1 MGRQPTIQW
10 GFDQKPGGEVPQIV
24 VTTNH
29 VGADVLICPSSTARQ
44 TLSTES
50 TSGASLRWA
59 DEDICPYV
67 VRGVLSSGMFLR
79 LSRVVQRLQAQEPGG
94 TTQFFLNPQQLVV
107 LGDAI

>member
-67 VRGVLSSGMFLR
+67 VRGDDNLWDFPTRFLIKTPSYRR
-79 LSRVVQRLQAQEPGG
+79 LTAHMWQAAACRS
-94 TTQFFLNPQQLVV
+94 
-107 LGDAI
+107 DADRH